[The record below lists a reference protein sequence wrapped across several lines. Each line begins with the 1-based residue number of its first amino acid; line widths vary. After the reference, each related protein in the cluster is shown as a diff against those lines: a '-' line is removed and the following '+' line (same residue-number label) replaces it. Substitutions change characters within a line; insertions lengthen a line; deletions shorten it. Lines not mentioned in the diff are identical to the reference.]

1 VKKPPSSGRG
11 RPAAKRPRTGASAGR
26 IPALGS
32 LHPAA
37 ARWIGALIRMT
48 SPHPAMTRILDVIE
62 RLQDRPFQTNFVLL
76 GEPGT
81 GKEGLARALHHLTSP
96 GAPLVRLDVA
106 GFPEAEA
113 LALLCGTE
121 RTPGAAQQANGGALL
136 IEEVAGLGPRVQ
148 GALLRLL
155 KSGVVEPSGSAAER
169 ESARGKPAA
178 QKPVQERLQVRAI
191 VMSDRDLEAE
201 VAAGRFRHDLYYRLA
216 RVVLWLPPLR
226 ERLED
231 ITPAALWMG
240 NRILRDAGLALELMT
255 SEQHQ
260 RAPSDERAAALELDD
275 GAVRVLEDHPWP
287 GNLRELE
294 AVLERA
300 LLLFRKGPILGAPAI
315 RAALGTDTPRPM
327 GHS

>member
-1 VKKPPSSGRG
+1 
-11 RPAAKRPRTGASAGR
+11 
-26 IPALGS
+26 
-32 LHPAA
+32 
-37 ARWIGALIRMT
+37 M
-48 SPHPAMTRILDVIE
+48 
-62 RLQDRPFQTNFVLL
+62 
-76 GEPGT
+76 
-81 GKEGLARALHHLTSP
+81 
-96 GAPLVRLDVA
+96 
-106 GFPEAEA
+106 
-113 LALLCGTE
+113 
-121 RTPGAAQQANGGALL
+121 
-136 IEEVAGLGPRVQ
+136 Q

-155 KSGVVEPSGSAAER
+155 KSGVVDPHGAAAHR
-169 ESARGKPAA
+169 ESAGSKPDD
-178 QKPVQERLQVRAI
+178 PERLQVRAI

-240 NRILRDAGLALELMT
+240 NRILRDAGLHLELMT

-260 RAPSDERAAALELDD
+260 RAPSDERATALELDD

-300 LLLFRKGPILGAPAI
+300 LLLFRKGPILGATAI